1 MKVFIILAMI
11 ALAIYVFW
19 NAIKDIE
26 IARDAFSAQNTRKG
40 MQTVGEILLSLVVL
54 GAGICMV
61 AFMW

>member
-19 NAIKDIE
+19 NVLKDIE
-26 IARDAFSAQNTRKG
+26 YAKDAFDAQNTQKG
-40 MQTVGEILLSLVVL
+40 MKIVGEILLSLVVL